1 MRLNR
6 LTQRLGLL
14 SLVVVLILIVSLAA
28 FAQESTPALETAV
41 ETVTEAATSAITA
54 ASDTFDDLLTQITA
68 APQSDVARV
77 LLIVGGVLLLVLGWR
92 IYNFIIIVAGF
103 LVGASVAASLVAN
116 ESTLIVMVAL
126 IVGGL
131 IGAALSAVFYLVAVF
146 LIGAYLGIAL
156 TNAAAAALSL
166 APVSALILIV
176 AAVVGGLVL
185 IGLSFELLVVIA
197 AVVGGQ
203 MLTLGLGLEVL
214 WVLIFAA
221 VGIVVQLILMR
232 TSRISFRRAY
242 RPRSFWMRA

>member
-54 ASDTFDDLLTQITA
+54 ASDTFDDLLTRITA

-116 ESTLIVMVAL
+116 ESALIVMVAL
-126 IVGGL
+126 VVGGL

-156 TNAAAAALSL
+156 TNAVAAALGL

-203 MLTLGLGLEVL
+203 MLTLGLGLDGL

>member
-1 MRLNR
+1 MRRNR

-14 SLVVVLILIVSLAA
+14 GLIAALLIVPLAA

-41 ETVTEAATSAITA
+41 ETVTEAAASAVSA
-54 ASDTFDDLLTQITA
+54 ASDTFDDLLTRITA

-103 LVGASVAASLVAN
+103 LIGASVASSLVAN

-131 IGAALSAVFYLVAVF
+131 IGAALAAVFYLVAVF

-156 TNAAAAALSL
+156 TNAAAAALGL

-197 AVVGGQ
+197 AVVGAQ
-203 MLTLGLGLEVL
+203 MLTLGLGLDGL

>member
-54 ASDTFDDLLTQITA
+54 ASDTFDDLLARITA

-116 ESTLIVMVAL
+116 ESALIVMVAL
-126 IVGGL
+126 VVGGL

-156 TNAAAAALSL
+156 TNAVAAALGL

-203 MLTLGLGLEVL
+203 MLTLGLGLDGL

>member
-1 MRLNR
+1 MRLNH

-14 SLVVVLILIVSLAA
+14 GLMVALLLIVPLAA
-28 FAQESTPALETAV
+28 IAQEATPALETAV
-41 ETVTEAATSAITA
+41 ETVTEAATSAVTA
-54 ASDTFDDLLTQITA
+54 ASDTFDDLLTRITA

-103 LVGASVAASLVAN
+103 LIGASVASSLVAN
-116 ESTLIVMVAL
+116 ESALIVIVAL

-156 TNAAAAALSL
+156 TNAAAAALGL

-197 AVVGGQ
+197 AVVGAQ
-203 MLTLGLGLEVL
+203 MLTLGLGLDGL